1 MTSDI
6 AHGRGPIP
14 ADRVGAVALFA
25 NPYHGDNGAVP
36 ASITDPS
43 SRGALGQLSEGYG
56 SLGPR
61 VLEICYSDD
70 LVCSMPER
78 YRGLVGPAMS
88 TNVLAGQ
95 IPSTQFRDLV
105 TGLGVDSLGI
115 VAGINAHARYGYA
128 ERREAADWI
137 VAHA

>member
-1 MTSDI
+1 
-6 AHGRGPIP
+6 
-14 ADRVGAVALFA
+14 
-25 NPYHGDNGAVP
+25 
-36 ASITDPS
+36 
-43 SRGALGQLSEGYG
+43 
-56 SLGPR
+56 
-61 VLEICYSDD
+61 
-70 LVCSMPER
+70 MPER

-105 TGLGVDSLGI
+105 NGLGVDSLGI
-115 VAGINAHARYGYA
+115 VAGVNAHARYGYA